1 MLRSPANGRPNSHKT
16 ALPVHSPSYIGSDNS
31 AFLASCAF
39 IKNSMPRTSFYSEP
53 DRYFQKP
60 SPTDNVC
67 IAPTSSGRRCRNTI
81 TDDEMN
87 LLLSLEDRAQACS
100 SEEQSDLLSRA
111 LILRT
116 CSNCHREKLMCHG
129 NCIGELVRRQKIAR
143 SKSSEHRVHRIEVE
157 HEGLPAIRKD
167 SIIMYSSN
175 ELRAHDPAQPNSDV
189 ASEILDNQQSA
200 VFASFLPGPKDNLDL
215 LLSQPVA
222 SNQAAS
228 GYVYALFWPSEPEFV
243 KIGYAKSSTA
253 RRLKTW
259 NKCHQGAEILYSA
272 PFMFPERM
280 ERIIHL
286 QLIQRRHYIRAC
298 VACGRSHIEWFK
310 ISREEAV
317 QIIRDWRDVNKEN
330 TLYAPDR
337 ALSIW
342 WRLRIY
348 GLTSPVTA
356 RSLLTI
362 REAETSVNE
371 DSTECSEDLVTPLD
385 DVLASQM
392 EVMTLQEP
400 PQVTSIWHTSRF
412 P

>member
-1 MLRSPANGRPNSHKT
+1 
-16 ALPVHSPSYIGSDNS
+16 
-31 AFLASCAF
+31 
-39 IKNSMPRTSFYSEP
+39 MPRTSFYSEP

-60 SPTDNVC
+60 SPGDNVC

-81 TDDEMN
+81 TDDEMS

-100 SEEQSDLLSRA
+100 GEEQLDLLSQA
-111 LILRT
+111 LVLRT
-116 CSNCHREKLMCHG
+116 CSNCHREKLRCHG
-129 NCIGELVRRQKIAR
+129 NCIGELVRRQKIAC
-143 SKSSEHRVHRIEVE
+143 SKSSENRVHRIEVG
-157 HEGLPAIRKD
+157 HEGSPEIRKD
-167 SIIMYSSN
+167 SIITYSSN
-175 ELRAHDPAQPNSDV
+175 ELRAHDPAQSDPDV
-189 ASEILDNQQSA
+189 ASEILDNRQSA

-228 GYVYALFWPSEPEFV
+228 GYVYALFWPSQPEFV

-286 QLIQRRHYIRAC
+286 QLLQRRHCIKAC

-317 QIIRDWRDVNKEN
+317 QIICDWRDVNREN
-330 TLYAPDR
+330 TLYTSDR
-337 ALSIW
+337 TLSMW
-342 WRLRIY
+342 WRRRIY

-356 RSLLTI
+356 RILLTI
-362 REAETSVNE
+362 REAETSANE
-371 DSTECSEDLVTPLD
+371 YSTKCSEDLVTPLD
-385 DVLASQM
+385 GVLASQM
-392 EVMTLQEP
+392 DVMTIQEP
-400 PQVTSIWHTSRF
+400 PQVASIWHKSRF